1 MEQKLR
7 RATTNDVLNVLINI
21 KQSKTMA
28 TIDLSK
34 YGITDVKEV
43 LYNPSY
49 ETLFEEETQEGL
61 TGYDKGVLTEMGAVN
76 VMTGVYTGRSPKDK
90 FFVMDETTK
99 DTIWWTSDEY
109 KNDNKPVT
117 QQTWNELKALASK
130 ELSSKKLYVMD
141 TFCGANE
148 NTRLKIR
155 FIMEVAWQAHFVKN
169 MFIRPTE
176 EELANYGEP
185 DFVVLN
191 ASKAKVENYKEL
203 GLNSET
209 AVVFNLTE
217 KTQVIINTWYGGEMK
232 KGMFSYMNYLLPLKG
247 IASMHCSANTNEKG
261 ETAIFF
267 GLSGTGKTTLSTD
280 PKRQLI
286 GDDEH
291 GWDDDGVFNFE
302 GGCYAKVINLSKE
315 NEPDIWN
322 AIRRDALLENV
333 TVDENGKIDFAD
345 KSVTENTRVSYPINH
360 INNIVKPVSKAPAAK
375 KVIFLSADAFG
386 VLPPVSILTPE
397 QTKYYFLSGFT
408 AKLAGTERGITEPTP
423 TFSAC
428 FGAAFLSLH
437 PTKYGEEL
445 VKRMQASGATAYLVN
460 TGWNGTGK
468 RISIKDTRGIIDAIL
483 DGSIDKAETKQIP
496 IFDFKV
502 PTALPGVDPAI
513 LDPRDTYA
521 DAAEWNTKAEDLAGR
536 FVKNFAKFTTNEEGK
551 ALVAAGPQL

>member
-1 MEQKLR
+1 
-7 RATTNDVLNVLINI
+7 
-21 KQSKTMA
+21 MA
-28 TIDLSK
+28 NLDLSK
-34 YGITDVKEV
+34 YGITGAVEIV
-43 LYNPSY
+43 HNPSY
-49 ETLFEEETQEGL
+49 ETLFAEETKESLQ
-61 TGYDKGVLTEMGAVN
+61 GYEKGQVTELGAVN

-90 FFVMDETTK
+90 FFVK
-99 DTIWWTSDEY
+99 DATSENTVWWTSEEY

-117 QQTWNELKALASK
+117 TETWNVLKEIAVK
-130 ELSSKKLYVMD
+130 QLSNKKLFVID

-148 NTRLKIR
+148 NSRIKVR

-185 DFVVLN
+185 DFVSFN
-191 ASKAKVENYKEL
+191 ASKTKVENYKEL

-209 AVVFNLTE
+209 ATVFNLTHKE
-217 KTQVIINTWYGGEMK
+217 QVIINTWYGGEMK
-232 KGMFSYMNYLLPLKG
+232 KGLFSYMNYLLPLQG
-247 IASMHCSANTNEKG
+247 MASMHCSANTDLNG
-261 ETAIFF
+261 ENTAIFF

-280 PKRQLI
+280 PKRLLI

-291 GWDDDGVFNFE
+291 GWDDEGVFNFE
-302 GGCYAKVINLSKE
+302 GGCYAKVINLSQE
-315 NEPDIWN
+315 AEPDIYA
-322 AIRRDALLENV
+322 AIKRDALLENV
-333 TVDENGKIDFAD
+333 IVDAEGKIDFND
-345 KSVTENTRVSYPINH
+345 KSATENTRVSYPINH
-360 INNIVKPVSKAPAAK
+360 ITNIVKPVSKGPAAK

-386 VLPPVSILTPE
+386 VLPPVSILNSE

-437 PTKYGEEL
+437 PTKYAEEL
-445 VKRMQASGATAYLVN
+445 VKKMEKSGAHAYLVN
-460 TGWNGTGK
+460 TGWNGSGK

-483 DGSIDKAETKQIP
+483 DGSIDK
-496 IFDFKV
+496 V
-502 PTALPGVDPAI
+502 PTKTLPYFSFVVPTELPGVHTNI

-521 DAAEWNTKAEDLAGR
+521 DPAQWEEKAKDLAGR
-536 FVKNFAKFTTNEEGK
+536 FIKNFAKFTGNDAGK

>member
-1 MEQKLR
+1 
-7 RATTNDVLNVLINI
+7 
-21 KQSKTMA
+21 MA
-28 TIDLSK
+28 IDLSK
-34 YGITDVKEV
+34 YGITGVTEIV
-43 LYNPSY
+43 HNPSY
-49 ETLFEEETQEGL
+49 DELFKEETKPGLEGFE
-61 TGYDKGVLTEMGAVN
+61 KGTVTDMGAVN

-90 FFVMDETTK
+90 FFVLDDTTK

-109 KNDNKPVT
+109 KNDNKPISEKS
-117 QQTWNELKALASK
+117 WKALKELADK
-130 ELSSKKLYVMD
+130 ELSNKRLFVVD

-148 NTRLKIR
+148 NSRLKIR
-155 FIMEVAWQAHFVKN
+155 FIMEVAWQAHFVTN
-169 MFIRPTE
+169 MFIRPTA
-176 EELANYGEP
+176 EELKNYGEP

-217 KTQVIINTWYGGEMK
+217 KMQIILNTWYGGEMK

-247 IASMHCSANTNEKG
+247 MASMHCSANTDKQGKN
-261 ETAIFF
+261 TAVFF

-280 PKRQLI
+280 PKRLLI

-291 GWDDDGVFNFE
+291 GWDDEGVFNFE
-302 GGCYAKVINLSKE
+302 GGCYAKVINLDKE
-315 NEPDIWN
+315 SEPDIWN
-322 AIRRDALLENV
+322 AIKRDALLENV
-333 TVDENGKIDFAD
+333 TVREDGSVDFAD
-345 KSVTENTRVSYPINH
+345 KSVTENTRVSYPIYH
-360 INNIVKPVSKAPAAK
+360 ITNIVKPVSKAGPAE

-397 QTKYYFLSGFT
+397 QTQYYFLSGFT

-445 VKRMQASGATAYLVN
+445 VKKMKKSGATAYLVN

-483 DGSIDKAETKQIP
+483 DGSIDRRRPKRCLTS
-496 IFDFKV
+496 
-502 PTALPGVDPAI
+502 TS
-513 LDPRDTYA
+513 
-521 DAAEWNTKAEDLAGR
+521 R
-536 FVKNFAKFTTNEEGK
+536 FRPLCRA
-551 ALVAAGPQL
+551 

>member
-1 MEQKLR
+1 MSAK
-7 RATTNDVLNVLINI
+7 
-21 KQSKTMA
+21 
-28 TIDLSK
+28 IDLSK
-34 YGITDVKEV
+34 YGITGVKEIV
-43 LYNPSY
+43 HNPSY
-49 ETLFEEETQEGL
+49 DELFKAETDPSL
-61 TGYDKGVLTEMGAVN
+61 TGYEKGTVTNTGAVN

-90 FFVMDETTK
+90 FFVMDDTTK
-99 DTIWWTSDEY
+99 DTIWWTSEEY
-109 KNDNKPVT
+109 KNDNKPISEKSWDV
-117 QQTWNELKALASK
+117 LKGIATK
-130 ELSSKKLYVMD
+130 ELSNKKLYVVD

-148 NTRLKIR
+148 NSRLKIR
-155 FIMEVAWQAHFVKN
+155 FIMEVAWQAHFVTN
-169 MFIRPTE
+169 MFIRPTK
-176 EELANYGEP
+176 EELENYGEP
-185 DFVVLN
+185 DFVVMN

-217 KTQVIINTWYGGEMK
+217 KMQVIINTWYGGEMK

-247 IASMHCSANTNEKG
+247 MASMHCSANTDMNKEN
-261 ETAIFF
+261 TAIFF

-280 PKRQLI
+280 PKRLLI

-291 GWDDDGVFNFE
+291 GWDDEGVFNFE
-302 GGCYAKVINLSKE
+302 GGCYAKVINLSQE

-322 AIRRDALLENV
+322 AIKRDALLENV
-333 TVDENGKIDFAD
+333 TVRPDGSIDFAD
-345 KSVTENTRVSYPINH
+345 KSVTENTRVSYPINF
-360 INNIVKPVSKAPAAK
+360 IKNIVKPVSKAPAAK

-397 QTKYYFLSGFT
+397 QTQYYFLSGFT

-445 VKRMQASGATAYLVN
+445 VKKMQASGATAYLVN
-460 TGWNGTGK
+460 TGWNGSGK

-483 DGSIDKAETKQIP
+483 DGSIDKAPTKTIP
-496 IFDFKV
+496 YFGFKV
-502 PTALPGVDPAI
+502 PTALPGVDPNI

-521 DAAEWNTKAEDLAGR
+521 DPKVWDEKAKDLAAR
-536 FVKNFAKFTTNEEGK
+536 FNKNFVKFTGNDKGK
-551 ALVAAGPQL
+551 ELVAAGPKVD